1 MKDAGR
7 QRVRQRILGFGTWCV
22 ALLVGTA
29 LFHALGDGRL
39 APPPLDPSAWVP
51 WIEDRDA
58 LIATMALLR
67 LVVLGLCW
75 YLVGVTTVGTIARL
89 LRAARLTRIADA
101 LTLPIVRRLLQQTLG
116 VVLATAMVTAATGPS
131 LTVPPAPVQVAADV
145 GDDHGRAGPAAE
157 TPGSGSEVRSPA
169 PHRTGVGIARGAP
182 SPAEGPPEVT
192 LRGLPVPDGAEGAT
206 LRGLPVPDEAEGA
219 TLRGLPVPG
228 AEVAPLPWRIAASDT
243 PPRRDGV
250 VDTNVSETAGGA
262 TRTDRIAHTVRS
274 GESLWRIASHRLET
288 ALQRSPTDAEI
299 VPYWRAVIEL
309 NRDRLPDRDDPDL
322 ILPGQELLLPPVAV
336 P

>member
-169 PHRTGVGIARGAP
+169 PHRTGVGIAQRSVRRRQSGCPPTVPRERRCGACRCRTGPRWRPCRGG
-182 SPAEGPPEVT
+182 S
-192 LRGLPVPDGAEGAT
+192 LRPIRH
-206 LRGLPVPDEAEGA
+206 RGGTAWL
-219 TLRGLPVPG
+219 
-228 AEVAPLPWRIAASDT
+228 T
-243 PPRRDGV
+243 PTSPRRLVEPLGRIG
-250 VDTNVSETAGGA
+250 SR
-262 TRTDRIAHTVRS
+262 TR
-274 GESLWRIASHRLET
+274 
-288 ALQRSPTDAEI
+288 
-299 VPYWRAVIEL
+299 
-309 NRDRLPDRDDPDL
+309 
-322 ILPGQELLLPPVAV
+322 
-336 P
+336 

>member
-51 WIEDRDA
+51 WIEDHDA

-169 PHRTGVGIARGAP
+169 PPRTGVGIARGAS

-192 LRGLPVPDGAEGAT
+192 LRGLPVPD
-206 LRGLPVPDEAEGA
+206 
-219 TLRGLPVPG
+219 G